1 MAHLVVYIAYV
12 NNIYNLFISI
22 IKPKTLNIF
31 VVKFCNNNNN
41 NNNNNK
47 IKELIKI

>member
-1 MAHLVVYIAYV
+1 MTHLVVYIAYD

-31 VVKFCNNNNN
+31 VAKFC
-41 NNNNNK
+41 NNNNK
-47 IKELIKI
+47 IKELIKIKG